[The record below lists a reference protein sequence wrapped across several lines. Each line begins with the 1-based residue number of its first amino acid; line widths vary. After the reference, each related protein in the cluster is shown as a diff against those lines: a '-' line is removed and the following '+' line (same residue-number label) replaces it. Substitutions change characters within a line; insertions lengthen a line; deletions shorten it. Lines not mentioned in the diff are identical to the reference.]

1 MVGATAAAA
10 FVEDAGGVALE
21 DAVKAA
27 GLGEAAAVVL
37 VVGAAEAGVLME
49 GDAWG
54 LVDAGGVAALAGDC
68 AAGAA
73 EEAADEV
80 GAD

>member
-1 MVGATAAAA
+1 LVAATAAAA
-10 FVEDAGGVALE
+10 FAEDAGGAALE

-68 AAGAA
+68 VAGAA
-73 EEAADEV
+73 AEATDEV
-80 GAD
+80 AAG